1 MTGVI
6 FEDLIKP
13 RLKRPLSEGH
23 ASLLMKIIV
32 VLIGFVCVGLVFVVE
47 KLGTLIQAA
56 GSIGAITAGPL
67 LGVFSL
73 GMFFPGANPEVHA
86 ISSTVLH
93 SYRPFIFQGALVGGF
108 ISGTLIAW
116 ISVGSQAQIAD
127 GTIRFPQK
135 PISVE
140 GCSADW
146 VAEYLSITLTTSD
159 VEPKTVQP
167 PFPLYRISY
176 MYYTPIGTI
185 TAIVVGLTVSYLTGT
200 SLYKLT
206 DN

>member
-1 MTGVI
+1 M
-6 FEDLIKP
+6 
-13 RLKRPLSEGH
+13 
-23 ASLLMKIIV
+23 
-32 VLIGFVCVGLVFVVE
+32 
-47 KLGTLIQAA
+47 
-56 GSIGAITAGPL
+56 
-67 LGVFSL
+67 
-73 GMFFPGANPEVHA
+73 
-86 ISSTVLH
+86 
-93 SYRPFIFQGALVGGF
+93 GGF

-127 GTIRFPQK
+127 GIIRFPQK

-159 VEPKTVQP
+159 VEPKIVEP

-185 TAIVVGLTVSYLTGT
+185 TAIAVGLIVSYLTGMIG
-200 SLYKLT
+200 YKIG
-206 DN
+206 